1 MTTDATNQA
10 GLASPA
16 CHDWPREA
24 QPLLDL
30 LKEVCEAHAPPG
42 VEREMDA
49 LITRRLAPVA
59 ARVWQDAAGNTV
71 VLLPGRAHDQP
82 LQLTAHKD
90 EIALIVKRIDPDGRL
105 AVSRV
110 GGIHPFKVGE
120 GPVDILADDGSIVP
134 AFLGFGAVHVSE
146 ESSIQQ
152 VKSGR
157 RAAQW
162 SDAVVDA
169 KLTRAELHARG
180 VHVGSR
186 IALERARKSPRVLQD
201 YVGAHALDD
210 KGAVALLLL
219 LAESL
224 AAEPPPQDVY
234 FLLTSGEE
242 VESGAAVYGSRE
254 LPGNTLVAVEVA
266 PVMPEYDL
274 HNDARPVVIWADS
287 RGPYDMALTTGIV
300 GAARDRGI
308 EVQEAVL
315 ASFGSDAALAR
326 RTGAVAR
333 SACVGFPTEN
343 THGYEVAHL
352 GGMLNCGRLLEALVR
367 GWPR

>member
-152 VKSGR
+152 VKSGS
-157 RAAQW
+157 RAPQW
-162 SDAVVDA
+162 SDAVIDA
-169 KLTRAELHARG
+169 KLTREELHARG

-186 IALERARKSPRVLQD
+186 IALERVRKSPRVLQD

-234 FLLTSGEE
+234 FLLTSGEK
-242 VESGAAVYGSRE
+242 SRAAQRCTARASYRATRWWPSR
-254 LPGNTLVAVEVA
+254 
-266 PVMPEYDL
+266 
-274 HNDARPVVIWADS
+274 
-287 RGPYDMALTTGIV
+287 
-300 GAARDRGI
+300 
-308 EVQEAVL
+308 
-315 ASFGSDAALAR
+315 
-326 RTGAVAR
+326 
-333 SACVGFPTEN
+333 
-343 THGYEVAHL
+343 
-352 GGMLNCGRLLEALVR
+352 
-367 GWPR
+367 WPR